1 MINAY
6 KDCTVAEI
14 AYKTRFRFLVPLLAA
29 IIVGFPMW
37 NILMLYAVVDMFYL
51 KLIVLLGSV
60 VLFLYFTLLNLIP
73 RKRVMFVLREESRN
87 RDNAFWYRKSCEALA
102 ITLSEKKVEWGHCK
116 NLKITMFIIA

>member
-14 AYKTRFRFLVPLLAA
+14 SYKTRFRFLVPLSAA

-51 KLIVLLGSV
+51 KLFVLFGSV
-60 VLFLYFTLLNLIP
+60 VLFLFFTFLNLNP
-73 RKRVMFVLREESRN
+73 RKRVVFVLRVGSRN
-87 RDNAFWYRKSCEALA
+87 QDNAFWYRKSCEALA
-102 ITLSEKKVEWGHCK
+102 ITLNKKKHEWRHCK
-116 NLKITMFIIA
+116 NLKVSMFIVT